1 MPFISDMIS
10 PSNLLAVLSLL
21 ILSCAGTKTDGEMA
35 LQDIFMSGLE
45 NIENEKYLQAQSDF
59 KYVVIRGTGSD
70 LGDDAQYYLGE
81 AYYRNEEYLLAVA
94 EYEKL
99 TRRMGFSPFVED
111 ARFKICEAYRI
122 ESPKYYHDQEYTE
135 KALERYQEFLDDF
148 PNSAF
153 IDDVVVSIEI
163 LREKLGKKVYETGIL
178 YMKMEEYESAKMTFQ
193 RVIDLY
199 YDTGIIF
206 QAHQGMVQALAKNRE
221 IDEALVLL
229 NDHEMDLM
237 GEGLYSD
244 AQETIQNVQ
253 KIIAKEQQ

>member
-1 MPFISDMIS
+1 
-10 PSNLLAVLSLL
+10 
-21 ILSCAGTKTDGEMA
+21 MA
-35 LQDIFMSGLE
+35 LQDTFMSGLE
-45 NIENEKYLQAQSDF
+45 NLESEKYLQAQSDF

-70 LGDDAQYYLGE
+70 LGDDSQYYLAE

-148 PNSAF
+148 PNSPF

-163 LREKLGKKVYETGIL
+163 LREKLGKKVYETGVL
-178 YMKMEEYESAKMTFQ
+178 YMKMEEYESAKITFQ
-193 RVIDLY
+193 QVIDLY
-199 YDTGIIF
+199 YDTGIIYE
-206 QAHQGMVQALAKNRE
+206 AYQGMVQALAKNRE
-221 IDEALVLL
+221 IDEALAFL
-229 NDHEMDLM
+229 NDYKMELM
-237 GEGLYSD
+237 GEGHYDL
-244 AQETIQNVQ
+244 AQETIEDIQ